1 MTAPEEAV
9 MGFAAEETVLTL
21 EAAALFW
28 AALLTASLAEV
39 LLSVVVVDRGRA
51 IAQKSVVPLT
61 VTSALTTNWEESLVS
76 SVGLEMTIP
85 AALSMLFMEA
95 TASLAALRATLASVV
110 PLMVLAAL
118 AATAFRESMLA

>member
-1 MTAPEEAV
+1 

-51 IAQKSVVPLT
+51 IAPESVVPLT

-76 SVGLEMTIP
+76 SAGLEMTIP

-110 PLMVLAAL
+110 PLMVLTAL